1 MPRVKPWSLVAEHA
15 YNPVHSHDDT
25 VSSVGIIEER
35 PVNPYKLNLCLSD
48 LLRDKGAGIFRMKG
62 VLHLAD
68 NLNRFVFQGVHML
81 FDGQA
86 DWPWRADEPRLS
98 QMIFIGRALDRAE
111 LTAGF
116 RACLD

>member
-1 MPRVKPWSLVAEHA
+1 
-15 YNPVHSHDDT
+15 
-25 VSSVGIIEER
+25 
-35 PVNPYKLNLCLSD
+35 
-48 LLRDKGAGIFRMKG
+48 
-62 VLHLAD
+62 
-68 NLNRFVFQGVHML
+68 ML